1 MYHMFDIAV
10 AGEVGLIAAIVFQ
23 NIAFWCQHSR
33 ANGTNFYDGT
43 YWTYNSIKAF
53 MMIFPYL
60 SKSQIDTAIKKL
72 IENDLIIKGNYNKS
86 SYDRTAWYA
95 LTEKGLSIFQKS
107 EMDLRKIGN
116 GFSEN
121 RKPIPYIN
129 TDIETDSISTSPDDD
144 GENNGFAEFWE
155 LYPRKIAKSAAQKAW
170 RSLRLGDSVK
180 GQVLAD
186 LHRRL
191 AGEWSGKDK
200 QYIPHPTTYL
210 HQRRWEDEVEDTA
223 QDTVQD
229 DTVGPFG
236 AWRV

>member
-1 MYHMFDIAV
+1 MHDNDREWRGIWIPKEVWLDERLSALEKIILFEVDSLDKEEGCFASNEYIAK
-10 AGEVGLIAAIVFQ
+10 F
-23 NIAFWCQHSR
+23 CQCS
-33 ANGTNFYDGT
+33 A
-43 YWTYNSIKAF
+43 WKVS
-53 MMIFPYL
+53 
-60 SKSQIDTAIKKL
+60 TAISKL
-72 IENDLIIKGNYNKS
+72 IELGYIRVVSFDGRHRTLKS
-86 SYDRTAWYA
+86 CIRFT
-95 LTEKGLSIFQKS
+95 TEQPL
-107 EMDLRKIGN
+107 
-116 GFSEN
+116 EN
-121 RKPIPYIN
+121 HKAAFGETHAIN
-129 TDIETDSISTSPDDD
+129 TSYKNKIDTTTSPADD

-155 LYPRKIAKSAAQKAW
+155 LYPRKVAKSAAQKAW

-210 HQRRWEDEVEDTA
+210 HQRRWEDEVEDSA
-223 QDTVQD
+223 QDTAQD